1 MKLLFLANFFFSAKV
16 TATVLATINGLTV
29 TSKELADAIKAN
41 STNPSIVM
49 NDKNLRQAFLQN
61 YIDEIIVA
69 QSPEVA
75 SLKKDPNVKARL
87 SQVERTELV
96 NIWLNDIY
104 RKKLKSGALSE
115 LAEKTSLSGEFNE
128 FLIQQI
134 LVSDKKKATD
144 ILSRLLQNPN
154 QFETEAA
161 SNSFA
166 PSRLNGG
173 SMGWLRKSS
182 LPFEFF
188 SIIDQMKK
196 SEIYPEIVESSFGFH
211 ILKLKDARIE
221 TKDSLIDRYASSKI
235 LKQTLVSNIK
245 SEYIEKLR
253 KNSKIK
259 VNIAALENL
268 SD

>member
-69 QSPEVA
+69 QSPEVD

-161 SNSFA
+161 STQ
-166 PSRLNGG
+166 P
-173 SMGWLRKSS
+173 
-182 LPFEFF
+182 
-188 SIIDQMKK
+188 
-196 SEIYPEIVESSFGFH
+196 
-211 ILKLKDARIE
+211 
-221 TKDSLIDRYASSKI
+221 T
-235 LKQTLVSNIK
+235 
-245 SEYIEKLR
+245 
-253 KNSKIK
+253 
-259 VNIAALENL
+259 
-268 SD
+268 